1 MSETPLIIVA
11 DTNILI
17 NFMNIGRLDLLV
29 QHSHEFVITEHVR
42 EEITDCFAEQQ
53 LLLQS
58 AIQNEDI
65 TEVQLTTLEELELFA
80 QLTSVKRLGHG
91 ECSSIACA
99 IHNGY
104 IIAIDDKRAT
114 AEAQR
119 VSADLTI
126 MKTQDLVIS
135 MVDEKLI
142 STEIADDM
150 KKTWEEEHRFRLK
163 IDSFSELISR

>member
-1 MSETPLIIVA
+1 MPESPLIIVA

-29 QHSHEFVITEHVR
+29 QHSHKFVITEHVR

-58 AIQNEDI
+58 ALQNGDI
-65 TEVQLTTLEELELFA
+65 MEVQLTTLEELELFA
-80 QLTSVKRLGHG
+80 KLTSVKRLGHG

-104 IIAIDDKRAT
+104 IIAIDDKRAIS
-114 AEAQR
+114 EAQR
-119 VSADLTI
+119 VSSDLTI
-126 MKTQDLVIS
+126 MKTQDLIVS
-135 MVDEKLI
+135 MINENLLNI
-142 STEIADDM
+142 TTADGI
-150 KKTWEEEHRFRLK
+150 KKSWQEEHKFRLK
-163 IDSFSELISR
+163 IDSFADVV